1 MIIGIVVALPE
12 ELGTLTSKN
21 IDKGRCV
28 FISDK
33 VLVAYSGAGPAN
45 AQTAAEL
52 LASRGATRLIS
63 WGCAAALDASLK
75 PGDLTL
81 ADSMIDADQVRM
93 DIASGWHSHARNIL
107 SAHATV
113 HTGCLAESHQIVSSG
128 KDKKQLHAKTGA
140 IVLDMESVA
149 VAKIARQHTLP
160 FLAIRAIVDP
170 VNMSLPRAIN
180 RSLNDQGDVVLIK
193 LLIFL
198 AFHPIELPGLIRLGL
213 HFNAAKNKLKLV
225 AQQLDIIN
233 SFGQSSIIAQ
243 SLHE

>member
-1 MIIGIVVALPE
+1 VIIGIVVALPE

-21 IDKGRCV
+21 IDKGRCI

-52 LASRGATRLIS
+52 LVSRGVTRLIS

-81 ADSMIDADQVRM
+81 ADSLIDADQVRM
-93 DIASGWHSHARNIL
+93 DIASDWHSHARNIL

-113 HTGCLAESHQIVSSG
+113 HTGCLAESHKIVSSG

-170 VNMSLPRAIN
+170 ANMSLPRAVN
-180 RSLNDQGDVVLIK
+180 RSLNDQGDVVLSK

-198 AFHPIELPGLIRLGL
+198 ALHPIELPGLIRLGL
-213 HFNAAKNKLKLV
+213 HFKAAKNKLKLV

>member
-21 IDKGRCV
+21 FEKGHCV

-33 VLVAYSGAGPAN
+33 ALVAYSGAGPAN
-45 AQTAAEL
+45 AQAAAEL
-52 LASRGATRLIS
+52 LVSRGASRLIS
-63 WGCAAALDASLK
+63 WGCAAALDSSLR

-81 ADSMIDADQVRM
+81 ADSLIDTDNVRM
-93 DIASGWHSHARNIL
+93 DIASDWHSHTRNIL
-107 SAHATV
+107 SVHGVV
-113 HTGCLAESHQIVSSG
+113 HTGCLAESRHIVSSR

-140 IVLDMESVA
+140 MVLDMESVA
-149 VAKIARQHTLP
+149 VAKIARQHSLP

-170 VNMSLPRAIN
+170 VNMNLPRAVH
-180 RSLNDQGDVVLIK
+180 RSLNDQGDVVLSK

-198 AFHPIELPGLIRLGL
+198 ALHPIELPGLIKLGL

-233 SFGQSSIIAQ
+233 GFGQSSIITQ

>member
-81 ADSMIDADQVRM
+81 ADSLIDVDQVRM
-93 DIASGWHSHARNIL
+93 DIASDWHSHARNIL

-128 KDKKQLHAKTGA
+128 TGKKQLHAKTGA

-180 RSLNDQGDVVLIK
+180 RSLNDQGDVVLSK

-198 AFHPIELPGLIRLGL
+198 ALHPIELPGLIKLGL